1 MFYLPDVSRSP
12 LPHPGPPRSCARARA
27 HTDTCTRTLDGPISP
42 EYLVPAYQ
50 KEDHHLHPSSSRSP
64 PRRSASPRRTAGEIR
79 PRLSHRYSR
88 GLLGARGKMRQ
99 VVVRSRSPGTREIRL
114 LFSPPFVRPVGPPV
128 RPSVRP
134 PARRRP
140 SAIHSCGYI
149 NARVCRA
156 RVYAYTRVVAARR
169 GARGPRVRRRGRGRY
184 IIFAR

>member
-12 LPHPGPPRSCARARA
+12 LPHPRTTAFARARTRAYRHAYTYVRWA
-27 HTDTCTRTLDGPISP
+27 HIPG
-42 EYLVPAYQ
+42 V
-50 KEDHHLHPSSSRSP
+50 SRSCLPERRP
-64 PRRSASPRRTAGEIR
+64 PPCPVLVSHAARALSLSLSHRRAIR

-114 LFSPPFVRPVGPPV
+114 LFSPPFVRPVDPP
-128 RPSVRP
+128 VRP
-134 PARRRP
+134 PARQRP

-156 RVYAYTRVVAARR
+156 RVYAYTRV
-169 GARGPRVRRRGRGRY
+169 
-184 IIFAR
+184 